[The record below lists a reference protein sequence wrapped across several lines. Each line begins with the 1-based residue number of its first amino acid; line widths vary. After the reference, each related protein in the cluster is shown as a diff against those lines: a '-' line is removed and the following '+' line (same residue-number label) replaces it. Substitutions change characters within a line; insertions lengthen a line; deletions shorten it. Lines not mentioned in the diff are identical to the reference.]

1 MAVTSLWRIKGGVH
15 KVIIYAE
22 NENKTVQGKN
32 LDGASISVQK
42 NGKEVARM
50 TPKEKVNQFL
60 SDQLLGMFP
69 ELGDLTKDDE
79 RAARVE
85 KYESDD

>member
-1 MAVTSLWRIKGGVH
+1 MLIVKATELQNNFGKYLA
-15 KVIIYAE
+15 KVIEGEELI
-22 NENKTVQGKN
+22 
-32 LDGASISVQK
+32 IMK